1 MNFDEFSKP
10 MLTEPGVKY
19 FLSATLKQCNEFRN
33 KYNNVLMNIVLF
45 VSFLVGLG
53 LILLYKYKGRLSP
66 SEKARQDREKQ
77 EYILTR
83 IKHLQENKRRA
94 HQELIT
100 GLPNWDN
107 EYDNIIK

>member
-1 MNFDEFSKP
+1 MNFDDFSKP

-19 FLSATLKQCNEFRN
+19 FLNATLKQCNEFRN
-33 KYNNVLMNIVLF
+33 KYNNVLMNIGLLI
-45 VSFLVGLG
+45 SFLIVVG
-53 LILLYKYKGRLSP
+53 LILLYKYKGRLTP

-83 IKHLQENKRRA
+83 IKQLQENKRRA

-107 EYDNIIK
+107 EYDNVIK